1 MFLITDGCVRNTDAV
16 VDVLHRKLGD
26 SRVFTMG
33 LGSGADRNLIEQV
46 SHVGNGKFEYVTDN
60 EKVIERVIALL
71 ESTAEKFYQIRNLQ
85 VGPKESFSLLI
96 NNSRFFDHEGTFN
109 FFKKDLLRL
118 NGIVKDDGNM
128 NSDPVVNISFDLID
142 GDEPDKAQPYK
153 YQIGLKAQAMGTD
166 LLHKI
171 CAHKVIRKLETVG
184 SYDLKANVLHMDP
197 KYRMT
202 GGSTRVNQQ
211 VVNLS
216 QHFGVMSK
224 FTA

>member
-1 MFLITDGCVRNTDAV
+1 MVVSGV
-16 VDVLHRKLGD
+16 VDVLHRCLGN

-46 SHVGNGKFEYVTDN
+46 SHAGNGKYEYVTDT
-60 EKVIERVIALL
+60 EKIIERVVALL
-71 ESTAEKFYQIRNLQ
+71 ESSAEKFYQIRNLQ

-96 NNSRFFDHEGTFN
+96 NNSRFFGEGGTFN

-118 NGIVKDDGNM
+118 NGIVKGGGNM

-142 GDEPDKAQPYK
+142 GDEPGKVQPYK
-153 YQIGLKAQAMGTD
+153 YQIGLAAQAMGTD

-184 SYDLKANVLHMDP
+184 SYDLKANVLHMEP
-197 KYRMT
+197 KFRMT
-202 GGSTRVNQQ
+202 GGYTGVDQQ

-224 FTA
+224 STA